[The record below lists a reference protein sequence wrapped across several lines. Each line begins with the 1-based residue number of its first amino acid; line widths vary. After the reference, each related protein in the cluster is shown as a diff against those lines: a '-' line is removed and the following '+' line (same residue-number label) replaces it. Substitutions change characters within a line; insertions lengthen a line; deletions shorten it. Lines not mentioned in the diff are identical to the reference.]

1 MHKKIGYIR
10 ATNKEEIEEQSELLI
25 AAGCSK
31 IYVEPKEHLNYQH
44 KVKLAQV
51 IEILKSKDTLAVTR
65 LSILSSS
72 VQTLL
77 ELMFT
82 LEEKEIILEA
92 TKQQYISSSNYS
104 LDELLFFLSEF
115 IEDIRVEKQ
124 AYGISK
130 AKQECRRLGR
140 PPKLS
145 AKEVLKAIELKQ
157 TNTSQQVA
165 NRFGVGRSTLYRHI
179 AKYKEAS

>member
-1 MHKKIGYIR
+1 MSKIGYIS
-10 ATNKEEIEEQSELLI
+10 ASLKEEVEEQSESLI
-25 AAGCSK
+25 ASGCSK
-31 IYVEPKEHLNYQH
+31 IYVEPVNNFNYQS

-92 TKQQYISSSNYS
+92 TKQQYISSNSYN

-115 IEDIRVEKQ
+115 IEDIRVEN
-124 AYGISK
+124 
-130 AKQECRRLGR
+130 E
-140 PPKLS
+140 PNS
-145 AKEVLKAIELKQ
+145 AEEVLEFIVDKFKNSEDSLKEKIRDIIIV
-157 TNTSQQVA
+157 NSE
-165 NRFGVGRSTLYRHI
+165 N
-179 AKYKEAS
+179 

>member
-1 MHKKIGYIR
+1 MKKIGYIK
-10 ATNKEEIEEQSELLI
+10 ASLKEEVEAQSESLI
-25 AAGCSK
+25 ASGCSK
-31 IYVEPKEHLNYQH
+31 IYVEPVNNFNFQN

-92 TKQQYISSSNYS
+92 TKQQYISSNSYS

-124 AYGISK
+124 AAGIQK
-130 AKQECRRLGR
+130 AKDECRRLGR
-140 PPKLS
+140 PPKLT

-157 TNTSQQVA
+157 KNTSQQVA

>member
-1 MHKKIGYIR
+1 MKKIGYIK
-10 ATNKEEIEEQSELLI
+10 ASLKEEVEEQSESLI

-31 IYVEPKEHLNYQH
+31 IYVEPVNNFNFQN

-92 TKQQYISSSNYS
+92 TKQQYISLMRFIPFFIVN
-104 LDELLFFLSEF
+104 LLFYPILVSF
-115 IEDIRVEKQ
+115 RVS
-124 AYGISK
+124 I
-130 AKQECRRLGR
+130 
-140 PPKLS
+140 
-145 AKEVLKAIELKQ
+145 
-157 TNTSQQVA
+157 
-165 NRFGVGRSTLYRHI
+165 
-179 AKYKEAS
+179 

>member
-1 MHKKIGYIR
+1 MKKIGYIK
-10 ATNKEEIEEQSELLI
+10 ASLKEEVEEQSESLI

-31 IYVEPKEHLNYQH
+31 IYVEPVNNFNFQN

-92 TKQQYISSSNYS
+92 TKQQYISNNNYN
-104 LDELLFFLSEF
+104 LDELLLYLIEF
-115 IEDIRVEKQ
+115 IDDIKIEKQ
-124 AYGISK
+124 VYGISK
-130 AKQECRRLGR
+130 AKANGVRLGR
-140 PPKLS
+140 PPKLTQQQ
-145 AKEVLKAIELKQ
+145 VLKAIELKHNQ
-157 TNTSQQVA
+157 TSQNVA
-165 NRFGVGRSTLYRHI
+165 SKFGVGRSTLLRHI
-179 AKYKEAS
+179 AKQKKAS